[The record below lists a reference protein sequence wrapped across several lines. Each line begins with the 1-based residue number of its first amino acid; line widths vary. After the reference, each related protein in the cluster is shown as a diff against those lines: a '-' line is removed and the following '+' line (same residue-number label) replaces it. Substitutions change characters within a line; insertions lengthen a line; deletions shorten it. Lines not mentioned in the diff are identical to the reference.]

1 MTETTLDNLVMGFA
15 SFFFGII
22 GDIISFCVTI
32 TLFCTVYYLFVRYF
46 VCQNDKEQYAE
57 FNGNIRAGI
66 KDIAESF
73 KAVMPA
79 VKESAKCWAK
89 EKLEELK
96 DEWGN

>member
-22 GDIISFCVTI
+22 GDIISFGVTLS
-32 TLFCTVYYLFVRYF
+32 LFCLTYYLFARYF
-46 VCQNDKEQYAE
+46 VCQNDSKQWEE
-57 FNGNIRAGI
+57 FNGCIRAGM
-66 KDIAESF
+66 KDIAETF